1 MDIAQS
7 ISLENVK
14 EFRSSYQSNP
24 ISKIATKAVSKASVN
39 DICYDTEHA
48 KKMNHKFS
56 IDIPTLPA
64 TNQKSSGRCW
74 IFAALNI
81 LREKIAKDL
90 NLANFE
96 LSQSYISFYDHL
108 EKANSF
114 LEHVIETAEK
124 PADDRYVNHILST
137 PVGDGGWWE
146 FFVGLCVK
154 YGVVPKEAMPETQQS
169 GSSAAMNMLLNMQ
182 LREDALVLRQEIAAG
197 KDAELIRSMKNDMLK
212 RAYNIIAICLG
223 NPPETFDFEYVDK
236 DQNYH
241 VDRNLTPHAF
251 YDKYI
256 GRDIENIVSIL
267 NAPTPTKP
275 FNKTYVISHEE
286 SVYGSN
292 PVKFLNITMDEFK
305 AAVIRQLEAG
315 DPIWF
320 SCDCHPY
327 GNRDEGIW
335 DTGIYDYE
343 TPFGLE
349 LKMDKGQMLDYHQ
362 SAPNHAMLLTGVNLV
377 DGKPDKWKIQNSW
390 GSEKANKGYFIMSD
404 DWFDK
409 FVYFASIDKKYL
421 TEEQRELFEQEPI
434 VLAPWDVLA

>member
-1 MDIAQS
+1 MDISQS
-7 ISLENVK
+7 ISLENIK
-14 EFRSSYQSNP
+14 EFRSSYQFNP
-24 ISKIATKAVSKASVN
+24 ISKIATKAVSKTSVN

-56 IDIPTLPA
+56 VDVPTMPA

-81 LREKIAKDL
+81 LREKVAKDL

-114 LEHVIETAEK
+114 LEHVIETAEM
-124 PADDRYVNHILST
+124 PTDDRYVTHILST

-146 FFVGLCVK
+146 FFVGLCKK
-154 YGVVPKEAMPETQQS
+154 YGAVPKDAMPETQQS
-169 GSSAAMNMLLNMQ
+169 SNTASMNMLLNMQ
-182 LREDALVLRQEIAAG
+182 LREDAMVLRREIAAG
-197 KDAELIRSMKNDMLK
+197 KDAQSIRSLKNEMLK

-236 DQNYH
+236 DGKYH
-241 VDRNLTPHAF
+241 ADRDLTPCAF

-267 NAPTPTKP
+267 NAPAPSKP
-275 FNKTYVISHEE
+275 FNKTYLISHEE
-286 SVYGSN
+286 SVYGCS
-292 PVKFLNITMDEFK
+292 PVKALNIPMDEFK
-305 AAVIRQLEAG
+305 AAVIRQLQAG
-315 DPIWF
+315 DLVWF

-343 TPFGLE
+343 TPFGLD
-349 LKMDKGQMLDYHQ
+349 LKMDKGEMLEFHQ
-362 SAPNHAMLLTGVNLV
+362 SAPNHAMVLTGVNLV

-390 GSEKANKGYFIMSD
+390 GSEKADKGYFIMSD

-409 FVYFASIDKKYL
+409 FVYFASIDKKFL
-421 TEEQRELFEQEPI
+421 TEEQKNLYEQEPV